1 MMHTADEH
9 EDQPG
14 YRYWLY
20 NLALAI
26 AIPFL
31 IVWLVWRMVILGKSR
46 EGLRERLG
54 RIREQLRRL
63 CSTDDPVVWFHAAS
77 VGEVA
82 AAEPIIA
89 QFRLKEPLA
98 RIILSTITDTGQQR
112 ARKISGSVDAV
123 MYFPFDIPFIVRRM
137 FDALNPDLFVMV
149 ETELWPNALAECRRR
164 GINVAMV
171 NARLSGKSWKI
182 GRRIAALYEW
192 MLESVDVICAQSD
205 TDADRFRALG
215 AKNDRIAVT
224 GNSKFDQDFPAL
236 SEVRA
241 AKWKQDFAFGADA
254 RILLAGSTHHD
265 EENQI
270 LQVFQDLRTEYGDLQ
285 LIIAPR
291 HPERGDA
298 IEELI
303 RENGYDVCRR
313 TRVQE
318 GLQHPAE
325 IARSA
330 VVSVGLLDTIGEL
343 ASLYSAAEV
352 VFVGG
357 SLANIGGHDILQPLA
372 QGKPVIFGPHMHK
385 TQDVTDLALRDGVVF
400 QVADS
405 EELLLKIHDILQ
417 DDELRESLK
426 TRGPEF
432 IEKYAGASEKCAAEL
447 SGLLAGLERDIH
459 AGQSTR

>member
-1 MMHTADEH
+1 MMHRDDEH
-9 EDQPG
+9 AGHPG

-20 NLALAI
+20 NLALAV
-26 AIPFL
+26 AVPFL
-31 IVWLVWRMVILGKSR
+31 VVWLVWRMVIQGKSR

-54 RIREQLRRL
+54 RVKSEVETL

-98 RIILSTITDTGQQR
+98 KIILSTITDTGQQR
-112 ARKISGSVDAV
+112 ARKITGSVDAV
-123 MYFPFDIPFIVRRM
+123 MYFPFDIPFIVRRV
-137 FDALNPDLFVMV
+137 FDALNPELFVMV

-164 GINVAMV
+164 GIDVAMV
-171 NARLSGKSWKI
+171 NARLSGKSWSL
-182 GRRIAALYEW
+182 GRRISALYEW
-192 MLESVDVICAQSD
+192 MLETVDIICAQSEV
-205 TDADRFRALG
+205 DAERFRALG
-215 AKNDRIAVT
+215 ADDDRIAVT

-236 SEVRA
+236 SEARA
-241 AKWKQDFAFGADA
+241 AKWKQDFAFGADD

-265 EENQI
+265 EEDQI
-270 LQVFQDLRTEYGDLQ
+270 LHVFQDLRTEYGDLQ

-318 GLQHPAE
+318 GLQDPAE
-325 IARSA
+325 VARSA

-343 ASLYSAAEV
+343 ASLYSAAGV

-372 QGKPVIFGPHMHK
+372 QGKPVVFGPHMHK
-385 TQDVTDLALRDGVVF
+385 TQDITDLALRDGVVF
-400 QVADS
+400 QVANS
-405 EELLLKIHDILQ
+405 QELLLKVHELLQ
-417 DDELRESLK
+417 DDELRERLRN
-426 TRGPEF
+426 RGPEF
-432 IEKYAGASEKCAAEL
+432 IAKYAGASEKCAVKL
-447 SGLLAGLERDIH
+447 SGLVGRLEGDIH
-459 AGQSTR
+459 EPQPTR